1 MSSIVKA
8 INKFFRTAVKK
19 DIDALNEELLLS
31 DRQKEIFERFY
42 IRKQDI
48 NFIADTLGVC
58 PLVVNNELKI
68 IRAKMVKVLNL
79 EK

>member
-8 INKFFRTAVKK
+8 INRFCRTAVKK

-31 DRQKEIFERFY
+31 DRQREIFERFY

-58 PLVVNNELKI
+58 ALVVSNELKI

-79 EK
+79 EE